1 MHRRAL
7 LASLGAFGTGLAGC
21 LGDAPDTGASP
32 TDEPTVE
39 PTATDSATPEPVTEP
54 ETPASVPDL
63 GVPPA
68 ESDCPVFDRDDTDRV
83 VCTAAAGDAPE
94 PMALV
99 PSADSVAT
107 PRGTVS
113 FTLRNDTDVRFDTN
127 LYAWKVWKR
136 VDDDWY
142 HVAPRYWNVPLMFL
156 DPGQSHEWTLTVDNT
171 DLDGRLPHAG
181 GTSEVTVAGLGG
193 GAYAFGTDG
202 WFQSADH
209 ERKTAFVARFEV
221 EGPRL
226 DLRPTEEVTATTRD
240 GDTVTVRTAVEASE
254 ETRRCEFRVTRRAA
268 DEGRDEGDGTDEG
281 GGVRERITEQ
291 LLRDRRLRN
300 TLPFFE
306 SGVETVRLVE
316 PNGTYPPFGVGE
328 SFVVAYER
336 DRYAVRAR
344 EL

>member
-1 MHRRAL
+1 MRRRAL
-7 LASLGAFGTGLAGC
+7 LASLGALGGGLAGC
-21 LGDAPDTGASP
+21 LGGGPGADGSP
-32 TDEPTVE
+32 TGQPTTD
-39 PTATDSATPEPVTEP
+39 PTATPTDTPDDPATATSAAAPE
-54 ETPASVPDL
+54 L

-68 ESDCPVFDRDDTDRV
+68 ESDCPVFDGDDTDRV
-83 VCTAAAGDAPE
+83 VCTAAAGDPPE

-99 PSADSVAT
+99 PSVDSVET
-107 PRGTVS
+107 PEGRVA

-127 LYAWKVWKR
+127 FYAWKVWKR
-136 VDDDWY
+136 VDGDWY
-142 HVAPRYWNVPLMFL
+142 HVAPRYWNVPLMSL
-156 DPGQSHEWTLTVDNT
+156 EPGQSHEWTLTVDNT
-171 DLDGRLPHAG
+171 DLDARLPRAG

-202 WFQSADH
+202 WFRSADH
-209 ERKTAFVARFEV
+209 ERKTAFVARFRV
-221 EGPRL
+221 EGPQL
-226 DLRPTEEVTATTRD
+226 DLRPTEEVTETSRD
-240 GDTVTVRTAVEASE
+240 GGVVTVRTDAKATEN
-254 ETRRCEFRVTRRAA
+254 TRRCEFRVTRRAA
-268 DEGRDEGDGTDEG
+268 DEGDGDATGDETET
-281 GGVRERITEQ
+281 RERITEQ